1 MYQLTYILYK
11 NSVFK
16 NRIGKNVSKQL
27 HQCFLY
33 LQKQYWSLQSPLLHT
48 ILINDV
54 TQDFQKLREFTRT
67 SPYVR
72 HLGHYKCITFKD
84 CNKNDRTLTKYNLE
98 ILQIYIILMNATLV
112 PDIPLKQ
119 WVTSI
124 VIIIPKKGITLKFN
138 RLRVINEYEGDHSLI
153 LKYF

>member
-1 MYQLTYILYK
+1 MILLVQEDFT
-11 NSVFK
+11 N
-16 NRIGKNVSKQL
+16 KNVSKQL

-112 PDIPLKQ
+112 PDTPLKQ